1 MLLLAHTGLTLG
13 IARGLD
19 ELLLQ
24 HPSSSRL
31 CRWSRKLIDKVDYRL
46 VLIGSLLPDIIDK
59 PVGIYL
65 FRETFSNGRI
75 FGHTLLFLLFLFL
88 LGLYLRYRF
97 RWSGG
102 LILCFCSTIHLL
114 LDGMWSDPQTF
125 LWPFYGLAFEKEDL
139 ALWIPHMLLAL
150 KTQPRVYVPECL
162 GAICLVGFGVE
173 LVLRREVP
181 RFLKT
186 GLVGGK

>member
-24 HPSSSRL
+24 RPSSSQL
-31 CRWSRKLIDKVDYRL
+31 SRWSRKLMDKVDYRL
-46 VLIGSLLPDIIDK
+46 VLVSSLLPDIIDK

-88 LGLYLRYRF
+88 LGLFLRRRF
-97 RWSGG
+97 HWSGG
-102 LILCFCSTIHLL
+102 LVIFFCSAIHLL
-114 LDGMWSDPQTF
+114 LDGMWSDPHTL
-125 LWPFYGLAFEKEDL
+125 LWPLYGFSFEKEDL
-139 ALWIPHMLLAL
+139 ALWIPHMISAL
-150 KTQPRVYVPECL
+150 KTEPQVYISEYL
-162 GAICLVGFGVE
+162 GAVCLVGFGVE
-173 LVLRREVP
+173 LLLRRKVLC
-181 RFLKT
+181 FLRT
-186 GLVGGK
+186 GLVSGK

>member
-1 MLLLAHTGLTLG
+1 MLLAHTGLTLG

-19 ELLLQ
+19 GLLLRC
-24 HPSSSRL
+24 SSSSQL
-31 CRWSRKLIDKVDYRL
+31 SRWPRKLVDRVDYRL
-46 VLIGSLLPDIIDK
+46 VLVGSLLPDLIDK

-75 FGHTLLFLLFLFL
+75 FGHSLLFLLFLFL
-88 LGLYLRYRF
+88 LGLYLHHRF

-102 LILCFCSTIHLL
+102 LILCFCSAIHLL
-114 LDGMWSDPQTF
+114 LDGMWSDPKTL
-125 LWPFYGLAFEKEDL
+125 LWPLYGFAFEKEDL
-139 ALWIPHMLLAL
+139 ALWIPHMLCAL
-150 KTQPRVYVPECL
+150 KTQPCVYVPECL

-173 LVLRREVP
+173 LLLRREVL

-186 GLVGGK
+186 GLVSGR

>member
-1 MLLLAHTGLTLG
+1 MLLAHTGLTLG

-24 HPSSSRL
+24 HSSPSRP
-31 CRWSRKLIDKVDYRL
+31 CRCSGKVDKVDYRL

-75 FGHTLLFLLFLFL
+75 FGHTLLFLLFLLF
-88 LGLYLRYRF
+88 LGLYLHYRF

-114 LDGMWSDPQTF
+114 LDGMWSDPQTL
-125 LWPFYGLAFEKEDL
+125 LWPLYGFAFEKEDL
-139 ALWIPHMLLAL
+139 ALWIPHLIYAL
-150 KTQPRVYVPECL
+150 KTQPQVYLSECL
-162 GAICLVGFGVE
+162 GALCLAGFGVE
-173 LVLRREVP
+173 LLLRRRVLY
-181 RFLKT
+181 FLRT
-186 GLVGGK
+186 GLVDGK